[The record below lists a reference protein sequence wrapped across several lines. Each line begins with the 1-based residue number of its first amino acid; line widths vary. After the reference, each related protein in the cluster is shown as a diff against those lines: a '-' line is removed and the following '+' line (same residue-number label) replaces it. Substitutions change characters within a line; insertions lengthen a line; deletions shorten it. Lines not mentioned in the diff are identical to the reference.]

1 MPCLP
6 AVSLRLP
13 LILLA
18 FAAALVFIPFIQAST
33 SRLASAA
40 VTVRA
45 QSDATLSALTVSDG
59 AKDLTLDPIF
69 VPGTFTHVGTTGEP
83 NLTVTMSTGHPRFTL
98 QSDSATRTVA
108 ENTAAGVDIGEPVAT
123 TSLAGTVVYTLG
135 GTDAASFDI
144 VASTGQLQTKAALDY
159 ETRSGYEVTVTATDT
174 DDSVTTTVAI
184 QVTNVTELTSITGP
198 SSVEFPENSWSRVAT
213 FTASSE
219 EDRAD
224 IEWILGGADI
234 GHFSIDKPPGAL
246 RFALDAVAP
255 RIFSEPPDFEAPVDG
270 DAANTYELNL
280 FARAG
285 SDLTDSFTVT
295 VAVTDVDEEGALSLS
310 STRPSKDSAM
320 TAELTDPEGVTAG
333 TALWQWERSTGRNAW
348 AVING
353 AAAASYTPLAADTN
367 TFLRVTATYD
377 DEHGTG
383 KTVSEV
389 APNLVTGPLLTGLTA
404 ESDDSLADSARGLY
418 PAFDPLTLHYGIG
431 CTSTDTLVLTMSA
444 AADARVAVDGVQA
457 GGTPVSVAVTEDS
470 DVAIRVTDASGAAT
484 TYVVH
489 CLVEQLFKI
498 ETHTF
503 ANTDTFEDL
512 LLLSNLRYLRLMDRN
527 GVPRV
532 RFHIDATGVFAIRFH
547 RVGADGA
554 YRYGFRNGSDYT
566 ILDEDFSFV
575 ADDVR
580 TVSPLTTLNYHD
592 FQILEDGNYLLMAWE
607 PAMRDFSDIE
617 LPYPDGVDVSSVDV
631 LDSAFQIVTPG
642 RRAVFT
648 WKSWGHMALEDC
660 VLHNFPLTLST
671 APVMRSPGG
680 GYAHLNGM
688 HLVNGVLVASMRG
701 CSKALGIDVEPGPTQ
716 GDVLWRMGRT
726 NLSDAE
732 WAARDIGPRPL
743 DFINDPEGEFCG
755 QHTARFL
762 PNGNVF
768 LFDNGVS
775 CAIDPW
781 TFEQLGREGSDFSRA
796 VEYALDLENHEAV
809 FVRDHSLR
817 GTRDHIGHAN
827 GNVDVLDNG
836 DWLVSWGRNRKEGD
850 RFPDNEM
857 VTLVD
862 PATGQEKLGIRFREL
877 PADPRYRRITATV
890 APAEALAP
898 QPVPLTAQFPAS
910 EHTSI
915 FHTGA
920 GDSPKVVVA
929 FNQPV
934 VDFIAASPS
943 ISVTGATVASVNA
956 HVVAGEPANAYL
968 VTLSPDGDAAISFR
982 LLTGQTCADGGICTA
997 DGTMLSEVPA
1007 AIVIKPPPEV
1017 SFEQSSYSVGEGG
1030 TLTVGLRLSAA
1041 HQGVL
1046 EVVIPVILDTS
1057 ESASEADI
1065 TAEENVTF
1073 APGETRKTLSIRAI
1087 DDDLVE
1093 GSESAVF
1100 RLGALPAGV
1109 TAGTTTEGTVTITD
1123 PDRATISF
1131 TAPTLQVAEG
1141 GHAPLTFAITN
1152 GVTFQRDQTIT
1163 LTVGGTAAGED
1174 FTIAGGDNQL
1184 LLAPYSLAFPAGASF
1199 VTATV
1204 RVADDTGTEPTNET
1218 VTVSALLDLTSTSL
1232 GARTVTIAPS
1242 DPTGAPVIT
1251 GSPVAAGS
1259 PKVGET
1265 LVVDT
1270 SAIALG
1276 GGQRPALF
1284 SYDWVADGDRGRIVT
1299 ARNIYRVRPDDAGFT
1314 ISVGVGIQA
1323 DDGSVQLVRSA
1334 TTSTV
1339 AAAVPA
1345 SPGIVSATV
1354 GAAGSLHLTWEAPT
1368 WDVSNFQQGGSG
1380 VGDGGSPITGYTVQW
1395 KESTASWETAA
1406 AVTEATVTTTSHAIA
1421 GLTAG
1426 TAYTVRVVATN
1437 NVGDSSPSL
1446 EVTVQDTVVN
1456 WGPVIAGDAWLEYA
1470 ENGTGPVHTFL
1481 ARDPESDT
1489 VTWSLA
1495 GDDSG
1500 AFSITGGV
1508 LRFARSPDYEDP
1520 DHSSTFRVTVQ
1531 AADATNRTA
1540 HPVAIVV
1547 TDVDEPPEISG
1558 VTTISDYDENGTGD
1572 VATFTASD
1580 PEGET
1585 NITWTLAG
1593 TDSGDFTITGG
1604 VLRFASDPDYE
1615 SPADS
1620 GGNNHYEVTVQATDS
1635 TNKRGELHVD
1645 VIVQNVDEPPELTGP
1660 DTVDDFP
1667 ENSTTSQQVGRY
1679 TAIDPEGTTVTLSL
1693 TGADS
1698 DDFALASNG
1707 VLTFGESPDYEEQ
1720 NRYIVTMRA
1729 VAGSHTVNKTVTVN
1743 IQNVEEPGAVSLSTV
1758 QPQEGTSL
1766 TATLEDDDVP
1776 TSTTWQW
1783 YRTSNRG
1790 STGTAITGATSGNYI
1805 PEDPADV
1812 GYYLRAVAM
1821 YDDGHGTDKTAFAV
1835 SANRVQEAP
1844 PGQQPPV
1851 FPADGDYGR
1860 SVRENL
1866 PAGRNLGA
1874 PVTATDDDN
1883 DRLTYSIPA
1892 SDYFEIVDSTG
1903 QLRTKAELDH
1913 EDLAVH
1919 TVRVTATDPSNRS
1932 DSVDVTITVEDLDET
1947 PEISGPN
1954 NPEVAENSGTN
1965 VATYTATD
1973 PDDTGI
1979 DWVLTG
1985 TDSDAFT
1992 LSGGTLTFNAVPD
2005 YEEKNSYRVTIEARE
2020 QGDGT
2025 SVDRLSVTVRVT
2037 NVDEPGTVE
2046 ANVEEPRV
2054 GQALRL
2060 NLEDED
2066 GGESVSEWKWEKGE
2080 PNSPCGTVGSPTVTN
2095 WETIPGARGSGYTP
2109 TAADQGNCI
2118 RVTAIYNDRAGTGR
2132 SEQFLTTES
2141 VEYGP
2146 YFDADTAT
2154 DSVPENSDEGSS
2166 IGTYRARHSNSGET
2180 LTYTLGGADASYFT
2194 YDSAFNQLK
2203 RNNQGL
2209 DYETQPGPQ
2218 AVVEITAADTQT
2230 PPQSATITVT
2240 ISITDECQSAGE
2252 PPCAP
2257 GRPSVSSASD
2267 TSLRITWS
2275 TPRTP
2280 SGTTI
2285 TGYDVQYRESDSGAS
2300 WIPQGVA
2307 GTDRSHTI
2315 ENLIKDTTY
2324 EVQVR
2329 AINNSNGQFGEWSQS
2344 GTGTPGYVPPPP
2356 PPPPPPPVTT
2366 TTTTTGGGG
2375 GGPIGGGGG
2384 FAPPAAP
2391 APPRPATNF
2400 QRVEQVFQPLT
2411 RNSTLG
2417 RVWRLI
2423 EPSQRWLFYDPN
2435 PQFAPFNTLR
2445 SINLVSD
2452 PPAVVAINVN
2462 RNQQFR
2468 GAPLYAGWN
2477 FVPVTAE
2484 PLAAQPGSGTQPVSQ
2499 LFRPLADSD
2508 VLQRV
2513 WWLDSRTQEWKFYNP
2528 DPAFAQF
2535 NTLTSVD
2542 LTANPPVVLAISV
2555 SSRQEFRGRTL
2566 YRGWNYVVMR

>member
-1 MPCLP
+1 MPRLP
-6 AVSLRLP
+6 AISLRLP

-18 FAAALVFIPFIQAST
+18 FAAALVFIPFIQAPT

-40 VTVRA
+40 VTVSA
-45 QSDATLSALTVSDG
+45 QSDATLNALTVSDG
-59 AKDLTLDPIF
+59 AKDLTLDPVL
-69 VPGTFTHVGTTGEP
+69 VPGTFTHVGATGEP

-123 TSLAGTVVYTLG
+123 TSLAGTVVYTLS

-144 VASTGQLQTKAALDY
+144 VAATGQLQTKAALDY
-159 ETRSGYEVTVTATDT
+159 ETRSGYEVTVTATGT
-174 DDSVTTTVAI
+174 DDSVTTTVTI
-184 QVTNVTELTSITGP
+184 EVTNVAELTSITGP

-213 FTASSE
+213 FTASSG

-224 IEWILGGADI
+224 IEWILGGADS
-234 GHFSIDKPPGAL
+234 GHFSIGNPPGSL

-280 FARAG
+280 FARTG

-310 STRPSKDSAM
+310 STPSSKDSAL
-320 TAELTDPEGVTAG
+320 TAELTDPDGVTAG

-367 TFLRVTATYD
+367 TFLRVTATYA
-377 DEHGTG
+377 DEQHGTG

-404 ESDDSLADSARGLY
+404 ESDESLADSARGLY

-431 CTSTDTLVLTMSA
+431 CASADTLVLTVSA
-444 AADARVAVDGVQA
+444 AGARVAVDGVQA
-457 GGTPVSVAVTEDS
+457 GGTPVSVDVTEDS
-470 DVAIRVTDASGAAT
+470 DVAILVTDASGAAT

-566 ILDEDFSFV
+566 ILDEDFSFD

-607 PAMRDFSDIE
+607 PAIRDFSDIE
-617 LPYPDGVDVSSVDV
+617 LPYLDGADLSSVDV

-680 GYAHLNGM
+680 GYAHINGM
-688 HLVNGVLVASMRG
+688 HVVDGVLVASMRG
-701 CSKALGIDVEPGPTQ
+701 CSKVLGIEVRPGATR
-716 GDVLWRMGRT
+716 GDVLWRMGRS
-726 NLSDAE
+726 NLSDEE
-732 WAARDIGPRPL
+732 WSARDIGPRPL

-768 LFDNGVS
+768 LFDNGVA

-817 GTRDHIGHAN
+817 GTRDHIGHSN

-836 DWLVSWGRNRKEGD
+836 DWLVSWGRTRKEGD

-877 PADPRYRRITATV
+877 PADPRYRRITATG

-898 QPVPLTAQFPAS
+898 QPVPLAAQFPAS

-943 ISVTGATVASVNA
+943 ISVTGATVASVSA

-982 LLTGQTCADGGICTA
+982 LLTGQTCADGGICMA

-1007 AIVIKPPPEV
+1007 AIAIKPPPEV

-1041 HQGVL
+1041 HQSVL

-1093 GSESAVF
+1093 GSETAVL
-1100 RLGALPAGV
+1100 RLGTLPAGV

-1152 GVTFQRDQTIT
+1152 GVTFQRDQSIT
-1163 LTVGGTAAGED
+1163 LTVGGTAAGDD
-1174 FTIAGGDNQL
+1174 FTIASGDNQL
-1184 LLAPYSLAFPAGASF
+1184 LSAPYSLAFPAGASF

-1204 RVADDTGTEPTNET
+1204 RVVDDTGTEPTAET
-1218 VTVSALLDLTSTSL
+1218 VTVSALLDLTSASL
-1232 GARTVTIAPS
+1232 GTRTVTIAPS
-1242 DPTGAPVIT
+1242 DPAGAPVIT

-1259 PKVGET
+1259 PGVGEA
-1265 LVVDT
+1265 LVADT
-1270 SAIALG
+1270 SVIALG
-1276 GGQRPALF
+1276 GGPRPALF
-1284 SYDWVADGDRGRIVT
+1284 SYDWVADGDRGRVVT

-1334 TTSTV
+1334 TTSTI

-1345 SPGIVSATV
+1345 SPGIVNATV
-1354 GAAGSLHLTWEAPT
+1354 GAAGSLDLTWEAPT

-1406 AVTEATVTTTSHAIA
+1406 AVTEATVATTSHAIT

-1437 NVGDSSPSL
+1437 NVGDSSPSP

-1456 WGPVIAGDAWLEYA
+1456 WGPVIAGSVWLEYA
-1470 ENGTGPVHTFL
+1470 ENGTGPVHTFR

-1500 AFSITGGV
+1500 AFSITGGL
-1508 LRFARSPDYEDP
+1508 LRFARSPDYEDTN
-1520 DHSSTFRVTVQ
+1520 HGSTFRVTVQ
-1531 AADATNRTA
+1531 AADATNLTA

-1547 TDVDEPPEISG
+1547 TDVDEPPEIRG

-1572 VATFTASD
+1572 VATFTATD

-1585 NITWTLAG
+1585 NITWSLAG

-1667 ENSTTSQQVGRY
+1667 ENSAASRQVGRY
-1679 TAIDPEGTTVTLSL
+1679 TATDPEGATVTLSL
-1693 TGADS
+1693 SSGGAD
-1698 DDFALASNG
+1698 FTLASNG
-1707 VLTFGESPDYEEQ
+1707 VLTFGESPDFEVQSSYSAT
-1720 NRYIVTMRA
+1720 VRA

-1776 TSTTWQW
+1776 TGTTWQW

-1790 STGTAITGATSGNYI
+1790 STGTAITGATSGNYT
-1805 PEDPADV
+1805 PEDPADA

-1821 YDDGHGTDKTAFAV
+1821 YDDGHGDDKTAFVV

-1851 FPADGDYGR
+1851 FPADGDYER

-1866 PAGRNLGA
+1866 PAGRNLGV

-1883 DRLTYSIPA
+1883 DRLTYSIPP

-1919 TVRVTATDPSNRS
+1919 TVRVTATDPSNRP

-1965 VATYTATD
+1965 VATYTASD

-1985 TDSDAFT
+1985 SDSDAFT
-1992 LSGGTLTFNAVPD
+1992 LSGGVLTFNEVPD
-2005 YEEKNSYRVTIEARE
+2005 YEVKNSYRVTIEARE
-2020 QGDGT
+2020 QSPGT

-2060 NLEDED
+2060 NVEDDD
-2066 GGESVSEWKWEKGE
+2066 GGESVSEWKWEKGV
-2080 PNSPCGTVGSPTVTN
+2080 PNSPCGTVDNPTVTN

-2118 RVTAIYNDRAGTGR
+2118 RVTAIYNDGAGTGR
-2132 SEQFLTTES
+2132 SEQFLTAES

-2146 YFDADTAT
+2146 YFTQDPPTF
-2154 DSVPENSDEGSS
+2154 SVREHANVGTTVGSRV
-2166 IGTYRARHSNSGET
+2166 TARHSNSGET
-2180 LTYTLGGADASYFT
+2180 LTYSLNGSGDFDIDQASGQIET
-2194 YDSAFNQLK
+2194 TSS
-2203 RNNQGL
+2203 L
-2209 DYETQPGPQ
+2209 DYERQKNYELE
-2218 AVVEITAADTQT
+2218 VTATDN
-2230 PPQSATITVT
+2230 SDVRATITVT
-2240 ISITDECQSAGE
+2240 ISVTDDCQAAGE

-2257 GRPSVSSASD
+2257 GRPGVSSASD
-2267 TSLRITWS
+2267 TSLRVSWS
-2275 TPRTP
+2275 APRTP
-2280 SGTTI
+2280 SGTSI
-2285 TGYDVQYRESDSGAS
+2285 TGYDLQYREPDSGGN
-2300 WIPQGVA
+2300 WIPQSVS
-2307 GTDRSHTI
+2307 GTDRANTI
-2315 ENLIKDTTY
+2315 ENLIKGTTY
-2324 EVQVR
+2324 EVQIR
-2329 AINNSNGQFGEWSQS
+2329 AQNDSSGYGEWSQP
-2344 GTGTPGYVPPPP
+2344 GTGTAGYVPPPP
-2356 PPPPPPPVTT
+2356 PPPPLPEREEETT
-2366 TTTTTGGGG
+2366 TTTTSTGGGG
-2375 GGPIGGGGG
+2375 GG
-2384 FAPPAAP
+2384 
-2391 APPRPATNF
+2391 
-2400 QRVEQVFQPLT
+2400 
-2411 RNSTLG
+2411 
-2417 RVWRLI
+2417 W
-2423 EPSQRWLFYDPN
+2423 
-2435 PQFAPFNTLR
+2435 
-2445 SINLVSD
+2445 
-2452 PPAVVAINVN
+2452 
-2462 RNQQFR
+2462 
-2468 GAPLYAGWN
+2468 
-2477 FVPVTAE
+2477 
-2484 PLAAQPGSGTQPVSQ
+2484 
-2499 LFRPLADSD
+2499 
-2508 VLQRV
+2508 
-2513 WWLDSRTQEWKFYNP
+2513 
-2528 DPAFAQF
+2528 
-2535 NTLTSVD
+2535 
-2542 LTANPPVVLAISV
+2542 
-2555 SSRQEFRGRTL
+2555 
-2566 YRGWNYVVMR
+2566 